1 MKRVTYLE
9 NGIRNTRTCEFIDVD
24 EHETISL
31 CWKDGLDTLGRPLYR
46 INVLLPGTVIEKFEE
61 I

>member
-9 NGIRNTRTCEFIDVD
+9 NGIRNTRACDFIDVD

-31 CWKDGLDTLGRPLYR
+31 CWNDGLDTLARPLYR
-46 INVLLPGTVIEKFEE
+46 VNILLPGTVIDKCEE

>member
-1 MKRVTYLE
+1 MKKVTYLE

-24 EHETISL
+24 EHEAISL
-31 CWKDGLDTLGRPLYR
+31 CWKDGLDSLGRAIYR
-46 INVLLPGTVIEKFEE
+46 TNVLLPGTVIEKCEE